1 VEAAE
6 LAREQ
11 QRASSLD
18 EDSLGRLEEDIKDLG
33 VLLSTAS
40 PLVRQ
45 HTATTTHH
53 TRHLRPLDI
62 TSHYFLSMLSVLRYK
77 TDISRV
83 EFTAD
88 HISLFDWIAHMCL
101 HHCRLLL

>member
-1 VEAAE
+1 MPHKVSRLTLSISTPYLSSVTTSPQILSVEAAE

-53 TRHLRPLDI
+53 TRDLCPLDI
-62 TSHYFLSMLSVLRYK
+62 TSQHFLSMLSVL
-77 TDISRV
+77 
-83 EFTAD
+83 
-88 HISLFDWIAHMCL
+88 
-101 HHCRLLL
+101 